1 LTTTHTMDSGRDGTR
16 LQLAADVIRFTG
28 ELRLRALGSSMLPSI
43 LPGDILTIRQADVS
57 EMGFG
62 EIVLCVRGNQFVI
75 HRLLG
80 RAAAASSGPR
90 WITRGDALMQ
100 NDPPVD
106 EGQVLGRVTR
116 IERNG
121 RSWSPAKPTSFARV
135 VRWLVRHSRAA
146 VKVVLWWH
154 AFRSR
159 VGAKPYSAA
168 RLSAR
173 ECS

>member
-1 LTTTHTMDSGRDGTR
+1 MDSGRDKIR

-28 ELRLRALGSSMLPSI
+28 ELRLAVLGSSMVPSI
-43 LPGDILTIRQADVS
+43 LPGDVLTIRRADVS
-57 EMGFG
+57 EMGVG
-62 EIVLCVRGNQFVI
+62 EIVLCAHGNQFVI

-80 RAAAASSGPR
+80 RAGAAGAGPR
-90 WITRGDALMQ
+90 WIMRGDALMQ

-106 EGQVLGRVTR
+106 RDHVLGRVTR

-121 RSWSPAKPTSFARV
+121 KSWSPAKPSSSARFV
-135 VRWLVRHSRAA
+135 WWLVRHSRAA

-168 RLSAR
+168 RLAAG